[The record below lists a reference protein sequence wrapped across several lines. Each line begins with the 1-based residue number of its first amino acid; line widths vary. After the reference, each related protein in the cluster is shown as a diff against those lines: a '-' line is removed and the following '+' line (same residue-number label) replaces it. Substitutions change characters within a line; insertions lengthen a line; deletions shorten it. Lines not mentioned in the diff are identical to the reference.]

1 MTARTRL
8 TCSLVVGI
16 VGSASAHETWMIP
29 RSFSAKVGEEIRLDV
44 SSGMA
49 FPRLESPIRT
59 ERVAA
64 ARYRLGN
71 TSARVGAMKTLK
83 MSLELRQAFLRTGVA
98 TVWLDLK
105 PKEIA
110 LTDDQVAEYLDEIGA
125 TDELRSTWAG
135 RKGRVP
141 WKETYT
147 KHAKSFVAVGAA
159 NDDRSWAEGTGSA
172 LEIVPATSP
181 LTVEVGGELTVELRA
196 GGKPLANFPVGLMI
210 DGSTERV
217 FRTTNTGGRA
227 TFPAAREGRALL
239 FAVRLVPARDGS
251 SWNSDFCTMT
261 FAIQRR

>member
-1 MTARTRL
+1 MVTSCVCAL
-8 TCSLVVGI
+8 
-16 VGSASAHETWMIP
+16 AHETWMIP
-29 RSFSAKVGEEIRLDV
+29 SSFSAKVGEEVRLDV

-49 FPRLESPIRT
+49 FPRLESPIRAQ
-59 ERVAA
+59 RVAG
-64 ARYRLGN
+64 ARYRLGRVN
-71 TSARVGAMKTLK
+71 ARVAALKTSK
-83 MSLELRQAFLRTGVA
+83 TSLELRQAFTNAGVA

-110 LTDDQVAEYLDEIGA
+110 LADDQVAEYLDEIGA
-125 TDELRSTWAG
+125 TDELRSVWAR

-159 NDDRSWAEGTGSA
+159 NDDRSWAEGIGST
-172 LEIVPATSP
+172 LELIPTTSP
-181 LTVEVGGELTVELRA
+181 FTVEVGGELTVELQA
-196 GGKPLANFPVGLMI
+196 GGKPLANFPVGLMV

-227 TFPAAREGRALL
+227 TFPVAREGRALL
-239 FAVRLVPARDGS
+239 FAVRLVPAPDGS